1 MDKKGDISFG
11 TIVVLVIALLVL
23 ITVVLF
29 FTGGYK
35 SLAGKFTGFSGGAL
49 NGTTG
54 AGQSTGDFIKNGTW

>member
-1 MDKKGDISFG
+1 MNKKADISFG

-35 SLAGKFTGFSGGAL
+35 SLTGKFTLFTGGAT
-49 NGTTG
+49 NSTTS
-54 AGQSTGDFIKNGTW
+54 AGQSAGNYINTGIW

>member
-1 MDKKGDISFG
+1 MNKRADISFG

-35 SLAGKFTGFSGGAL
+35 SLTSKFTLFTGGAT
-49 NGTTG
+49 NSTTSAGQTTG
-54 AGQSTGDFIKNGTW
+54 AYIQNGTW